1 MNLFYKLHKKI
12 GEIMHQLEYAIFM
25 LGEVLE
31 KNEKNDT
38 LASIAKNL
46 ASESHKYIP
55 ETDDNNEKLS
65 VTLKLEEMLD

>member
-1 MNLFYKLHKKI
+1 
-12 GEIMHQLEYAIFM
+12 MHQLEYAIFM

-38 LASIAKNL
+38 LASIAKSL

-55 ETDDNNEKLS
+55 DENVSNERLLCVEKLKS
-65 VTLKLEEMLD
+65 MLDN